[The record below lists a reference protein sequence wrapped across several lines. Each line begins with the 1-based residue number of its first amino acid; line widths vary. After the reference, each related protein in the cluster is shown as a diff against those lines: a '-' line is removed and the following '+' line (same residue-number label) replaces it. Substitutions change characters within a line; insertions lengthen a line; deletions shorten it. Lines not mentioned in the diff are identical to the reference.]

1 MGRMYGTNRLNR
13 SKYAPSTNS
22 SLVEEA
28 RRPKNSVVEGSGA
41 GDVVPSAVDVH
52 AAVGSESAVDPEDL
66 PTPDEVAMF
75 ASLEGE

>member
-28 RRPKNSVVEGSGA
+28 RRPQNSVVEGSGA
-41 GDVVPSAVDVH
+41 GDVVPGAVDVH
-52 AAVGSESAVDPEDL
+52 AAVGGESAVE
-66 PTPDEVAMF
+66 E
-75 ASLEGE
+75 